1 MSIKHVLIALAQT
14 PFVRGGSEVLA
25 DGLVEALAKRD
36 LRTDVIK
43 LPVKWHPKANIL
55 RNALAWRMLDLT
67 DSNGITI
74 DAVICFNFPSYAVK
88 HPRKVIWLS
97 HQHRQAYELFGTPFS
112 DFSSSPEDQEIR
124 AAIHTL
130 DRRVIGE
137 TERRYAIAGNTARR
151 LEKFI
156 GLTATTLY
164 PPPRHLEAYR
174 CGPPGDYILSVGR
187 LEKMKRVDLLIQAL
201 GRTRSAVRCLIA
213 GKGPE
218 EAGLRDQVRR
228 LRLGDRVEFLGW
240 VDDAA
245 LVDLYAGALAVY
257 FAPFDEDY
265 GYITVEAFLSG
276 KPVLTAFDAGGPLEF
291 VRDGENGL
299 IRRADP
305 TELAEAID
313 RVAGDPGWAAELG
326 QAGRESVRQITWE
339 RTVDTLL
346 SGL

>member
-1 MSIKHVLIALAQT
+1 MPSKHVLIALAQT
-14 PFVRGGSEVLA
+14 PFVRGGSEILA
-25 DGLVEALAKRD
+25 DGLVEALEKRGI
-36 LRTDVIK
+36 RVDVVR

-67 DSNGITI
+67 DSGGTPV

-124 AAIHTL
+124 AAIQAL

-137 TERRYAIAGNTARR
+137 TEHRYTIAGNTARR
-151 LEKFI
+151 LEKFL
-156 GLTATTLY
+156 GLTATPLY
-164 PPPRHLEAYR
+164 PPPRRPAAYR
-174 CGPPGDYILSVGR
+174 CAPPGDYILSVGR
-187 LEKMKRVDLLIQAL
+187 LEKLKRVDLLIQAL
-201 GRTRSAVRCLIA
+201 RQTRSSVRSLIV
-213 GKGPE
+213 GKGSS
-218 EAGLRDQVRR
+218 EAELRDQVRR

-240 VDDAA
+240 VDDDA
-245 LVDLYAGALAVY
+245 LIDLYAGALAVY

-265 GYITVEAFLSG
+265 GYVTVEAFLSG
-276 KPVLTAFDAGGPLEF
+276 KPVLTAFDSGGPLEF

-305 TELAEAID
+305 TEFAEAID
-313 RVAGDPGWAAELG
+313 RVAADPGWAAELG

-339 RTVDTLL
+339 RTVETLL